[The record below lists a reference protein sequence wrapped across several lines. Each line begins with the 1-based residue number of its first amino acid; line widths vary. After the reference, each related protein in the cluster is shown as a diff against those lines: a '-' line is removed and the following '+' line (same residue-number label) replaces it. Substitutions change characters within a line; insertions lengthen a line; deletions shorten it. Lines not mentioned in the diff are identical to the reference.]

1 MYIINTLM
9 NILTEVMDMKDKY
22 LKPFIEVVLMDEEDV
37 IRTSENN
44 GDIIQTSEDELP
56 PMPF

>member
-1 MYIINTLM
+1 M

-22 LKPFIEVVLMDEEDV
+22 LKPFIEVVFMDEEDV
-37 IRTSENN
+37 IRTSESS
-44 GDIIQTSEDELP
+44 DEIIPGEDELP